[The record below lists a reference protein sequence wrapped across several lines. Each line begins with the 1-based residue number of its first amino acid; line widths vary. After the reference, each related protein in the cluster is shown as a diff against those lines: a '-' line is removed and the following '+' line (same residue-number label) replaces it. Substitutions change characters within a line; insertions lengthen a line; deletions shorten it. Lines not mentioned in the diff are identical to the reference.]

1 MAKAPRTEIVGGV
14 GFPREEREEIEEMAR
29 RDGQRVPERP
39 RPIGDEDIRQDAAK
53 SEALQRVP
61 GAAPGRKRVVRC
73 FRRQGIRIEKAT
85 RQAVLGWYRLPQT
98 RFIKLVELRGVEPL
112 TPRLPALCS
121 PN

>member
-29 RDGQRVPERP
+29 RMGNASLSDCVRSATKMYAKRGVNP
-39 RPIGDEDIRQDAAK
+39 RRF
-53 SEALQRVP
+53 SEYL
-61 GAAPGRKRVVRC
+61 APLLVGSASSGC
-73 FRRQGIRIEKAT
+73 FLQGIRIEKAT

>member
-1 MAKAPRTEIVGGV
+1 MAKAPRTEIVGL
-14 GFPREEREEIEEMAR
+14 GFTREEREEVEEAR

-73 FRRQGIRIEKAT
+73 IRRQGIRIEKAT
-85 RQAVLGWYRLPQT
+85 GQAVLGRYGCHKLDLL
-98 RFIKLVELRGVEPL
+98 KLVELRGVEPL